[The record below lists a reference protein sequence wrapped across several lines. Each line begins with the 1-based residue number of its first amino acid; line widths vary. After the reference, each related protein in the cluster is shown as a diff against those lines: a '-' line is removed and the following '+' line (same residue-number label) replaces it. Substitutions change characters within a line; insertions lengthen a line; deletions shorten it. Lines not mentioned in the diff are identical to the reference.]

1 MKNLVFS
8 NSTAAHKALKFHKTC
23 KKDTKVLDSRPL
35 SEGWKSSIEIAYLD
49 SSIEET
55 NNFIQKSK
63 IFFIFWALCT
73 SLCSRRNCLCSR
85 FACRLRAPK
94 KSQQNQ
100 WIISIDPFSVH
111 ARPFAFALEFFT
123 NFSLLMLQKKV

>member
-55 NNFIQKSK
+55 NNFIQNLKSFSFFEHFAPVYVVEETVCAVDLLADWEHLKNLNK
-63 IFFIFWALCT
+63 INELFLSTHFPYM
-73 SLCSRRNCLCSR
+73 
-85 FACRLRAPK
+85 RA
-94 KSQQNQ
+94 
-100 WIISIDPFSVH
+100 H
-111 ARPFAFALEFFT
+111 
-123 NFSLLMLQKKV
+123 LLLH